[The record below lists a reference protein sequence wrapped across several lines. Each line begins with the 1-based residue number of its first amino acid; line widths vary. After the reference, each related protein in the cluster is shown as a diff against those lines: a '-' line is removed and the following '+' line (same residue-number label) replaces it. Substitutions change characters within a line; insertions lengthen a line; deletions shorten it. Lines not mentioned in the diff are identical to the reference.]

1 MARRVVDRRELRR
14 ENDQAEAQAA
24 EAGPTATPTKAKA
37 KKAASTTTVKR
48 TRKTAAKEVRK
59 KAFWVVYNQN
69 LKSVARFE
77 YAEKKTAEAKAEELS
92 TTAKTPHFVQ
102 LVKEEISE

>member
-1 MARRVVDRRELRR
+1 MARRVMDRRELRR
-14 ENDQAEAQAA
+14 ANDQAEATAA
-24 EAGPTATPTKAKA
+24 EADTTAAPAKA
-37 KKAASTTTVKR
+37 KKAASSSTTKR
-48 TRKTAAKEVRK
+48 TRKTATKEIRK

-77 YAEKKTAEAKAEELS
+77 YAEKPLAEAKAEELS
-92 TTAKTPHFVQ
+92 TSSKTPHFVQ